1 MGARR
6 LLTLLVA
13 IAWTGAG
20 CRLVEGPVS
29 PPPIGSPGTS
39 ARPREVNIIARDY
52 VFEPAELQLVPGETV
67 LLHVVNAGLDV
78 HEAVLGGPDVQAA
91 WEAAEASTGGAPPG
105 PTPVVS
111 VPPGLAG
118 LRVVVGSGQR
128 ADVIYRTWHGGSHSP
143 GSTGAAAVIHDPPAR
158 RRDGQPDR
166 GDTLL
171 GIGPSAPASSPRR
184 GGAP

>member
-128 ADVIYRTWHGGSHSP
+128 ADVIY
-143 GSTGAAAVIHDPPAR
+143 VV
-158 RRDGQPDR
+158 
-166 GDTLL
+166 
-171 GIGPSAPASSPRR
+171 PASNEQGLVVGCHIPGHFAR
-184 GGAP
+184 GMVARIRLVRPEPPP